1 MSSNKS
7 KAYWQKMADSISS
20 QNETTNKRNNNYLK
34 VDIAFVKS
42 HLNQNDE
49 ILDMGAGSGLVTNEL
64 LDSVS
69 NIIAV
74 ETFEGLTKFIH
85 KDILVINAE
94 LPTFKIRK
102 AFDKIICT
110 GVTHFFTKSD
120 VEKIYQNIFNMLKPN
135 GKLILR
141 SHCGLKE
148 TVVINGYSEE
158 LKSDYFT
165 EYRKLEEEVELIKS
179 TGFTNVEVID
189 EVADELNVWDNTR
202 HYYFVCQKG

>member
-1 MSSNKS
+1 MSSKS

-20 QNETTNKRNNNYLK
+20 QNETTNKRNNDYLK
-34 VDIAFVKS
+34 KDIEFVKS

-49 ILDMGAGSGLVTNEL
+49 LLDVGAGSGLVTNEL
-64 LDSVS
+64 VDSVK

-85 KDILVINAE
+85 EDVLVINAE

-102 AFDKIICT
+102 EFDKIICT

-120 VEKIYQNIFNMLKPN
+120 VAKIYENIYKMLKSG
-135 GKLILR
+135 GKLIMR

-148 TVVINGYSEE
+148 TVVINGFSEE
-158 LKSDYFT
+158 LSSEYFT
-165 EYRKLEEEVELIKS
+165 EYRKLDEEVELIKS
-179 TGFTNVEVID
+179 KGFSTVEVID
-189 EVADELNVWDNTR
+189 EVADELNVWENTR
-202 HYYFVCQKG
+202 HYYFICTK